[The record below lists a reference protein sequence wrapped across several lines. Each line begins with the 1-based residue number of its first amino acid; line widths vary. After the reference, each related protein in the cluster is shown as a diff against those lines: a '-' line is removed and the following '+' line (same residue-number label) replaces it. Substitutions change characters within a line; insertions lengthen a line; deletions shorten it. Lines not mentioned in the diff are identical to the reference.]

1 MDTGAVHEQY
11 AGWVERELS
20 RVAHDLEREAARAET
35 VDDERSAAT
44 VLTAALGRARREVA
58 LLEATVADLPDV
70 EAAVGALVD
79 RYDLDVAAAF
89 STIAS
94 ASANFG
100 QGLGEVA
107 RRVLES
113 SRSASVTCGRGPGR
127 DDGPEE

>member
-1 MDTGAVHEQY
+1 MHEQY

-20 RVAHDLEREAARAET
+20 RIARALEREAARAET
-35 VDDERSAAT
+35 VDEGSAAT
-44 VLTAALGRARREVA
+44 VLAAALGRARREVA

-100 QGLGEVA
+100 QGLGEVS